1 MMMEMPTENKT
12 MYDSILLNDQI
23 ESIYDSILKDLTDQD
38 LNEDQIV
45 NALLAATSM
54 GFNELF
60 NTLSRMLVNS
70 YILNRYIATTSL
82 DRDSDLITVSN
93 NTAELISGIAK
104 SIDNESIR
112 VLTEQLNDLMV
123 ANQEAT
129 QNESTTDSK
138 VDEDESTDLS

>member
-1 MMMEMPTENKT
+1 MMEMPTENKT

>member
-1 MMMEMPTENKT
+1 MEMPTENKT